1 MTPVAAPDAAAMAQ
15 PGAARAWHAAQDFEA
30 MALSQLLAPMFDTV
44 DNSKGMFGGGDG
56 ESAWRPMMTQAI
68 AKQMTAHGG
77 LGLAVP
83 VFHQMLAM
91 QEASGAGSR

>member
-1 MTPVAAPDAAAMAQ
+1 MTPVAAPDAATLAQ
-15 PGAARAWHAAQDFEA
+15 PGAARAWRAAQDFES
-30 MALSQLLAPMFDTV
+30 MALGQLLAPMFDTV

-56 ESAWRPMMTQAI
+56 ESAWRPMLTQAI

-83 VFHQMLAM
+83 VFHQILAM
-91 QEASGAGSR
+91 QETSGASGK